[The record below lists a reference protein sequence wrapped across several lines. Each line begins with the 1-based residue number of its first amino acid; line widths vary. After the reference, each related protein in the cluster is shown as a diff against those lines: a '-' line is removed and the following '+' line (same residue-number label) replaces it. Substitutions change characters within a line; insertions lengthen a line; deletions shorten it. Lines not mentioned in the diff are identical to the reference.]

1 MYLKHPWKFCRNS
14 VSGNSFLLSP
24 VYYQLF
30 FRYEFTNRYAI
41 EHYKENT
48 VIRNEEFYNFTKK
61 IDDLMHKKILNVTKV
76 DITNTSVDS
85 TELLGELYRNGSVTS
100 EQVCSS
106 MIRFHKSQ
114 GRR

>member
-30 FRYEFTNRYAI
+30 FRYEFTNRYTI

-100 EQVCSS
+100 EQVFSDP
-106 MIRFHKSQ
+106 
-114 GRR
+114 

>member
-1 MYLKHPWKFCRNS
+1 MYLKHPWKFF
-14 VSGNSFLLSP
+14 VEIQFLVIHFSSHLFIST
-24 VYYQLF
+24 F

-100 EQVCSS
+100 EQVCSVP
-106 MIRFHKSQ
+106 
-114 GRR
+114 